1 MALTPEN
8 RPHARETGHKPRA
21 LVVYNQLEVVNSHAS
36 PDDQW
41 LGLARTAVG
50 EGYVP
55 YYHKFRRTERLKRAE
70 GKTVGNDLFGKYAG
84 EASHL
89 MYDDSYGQ
97 GGRSETICVFDK
109 SEKNGKHLA
118 GTGRLVFGEEYPTE
132 VMRPL
137 ELIELVEPQ
146 TGWEEVLQG
155 RTLDKVAELG
165 RIVVPKAYRGIIEKD
180 GEEKDQTQLIAHHL
194 IDADNGVV
202 DVAQAHDR
210 EIVLMVA
217 QRKFAQHAEGTKL
230 DFGEGIPIELLPAAK
245 RVVKKVFP
253 GYWNDKVDPPKLYVA
268 QVPPKPTE

>member
-1 MALTPEN
+1 MALNPETQHHE
-8 RPHARETGHKPRA
+8 RRDKQKTRA
-21 LVVYNQLEVVNSHAS
+21 LVVYNKLEVVNSHSS
-36 PDDQW
+36 PNDQW

-55 YYHKFRRTERLKRAE
+55 YYHKYIRTEREKRTK
-70 GKTVGNDLFGKYAG
+70 GKTVSAELIGKYAS

-109 SEKNGKHLA
+109 SEVNGKHLA

-137 ELIELVEPQ
+137 ELIELVEPRI
-146 TGWEEVLQG
+146 GWDEVLQG
-155 RTLDKVAELG
+155 KPLSKVAELG
-165 RIVVPKAYRGIIEKD
+165 RIVVPKQYRGIIEKD
-180 GEEKDQTQLIAHHL
+180 GEKKDQTQLIAHSL
-194 IDADNGVV
+194 IDGQNGVV
-202 DVAQAHDR
+202 EVAQDHDR

-217 QRKFAQHAEGTKL
+217 QRKFARHAEGTQL

-245 RVVKKVFP
+245 RVVKKIFP
-253 GYWNDKVDPPKLYVA
+253 GYWKDEVDPPKLYVA
-268 QVPPKPTE
+268 QVPPKVA